1 MKRCCAFLL
10 VLLTGCGGT
19 MTAPMTQQP
28 TTQQPNYERRPPA
41 VANPS
46 VLIVGDSI
54 VNAWCSAGLLA
65 QNPKWACQGTPAGVV
80 QETTTEVLAR
90 FQKAI
95 AAHPRTIVIEVG
107 IWDVAQFAADNA
119 LGVYPCTAPEP
130 NACTNIQAMITEA
143 TNAGIR

>member
-46 VLIVGDSI
+46 DYRERQYRERLVFR
-54 VNAWCSAGLLA
+54 
-65 QNPKWACQGTPAGVV
+65 Q
-80 QETTTEVLAR
+80 
-90 FQKAI
+90 
-95 AAHPRTIVIEVG
+95 H
-107 IWDVAQFAADNA
+107 
-119 LGVYPCTAPEP
+119 PCTKP
-130 NACTNIQAMITEA
+130 
-143 TNAGIR
+143 